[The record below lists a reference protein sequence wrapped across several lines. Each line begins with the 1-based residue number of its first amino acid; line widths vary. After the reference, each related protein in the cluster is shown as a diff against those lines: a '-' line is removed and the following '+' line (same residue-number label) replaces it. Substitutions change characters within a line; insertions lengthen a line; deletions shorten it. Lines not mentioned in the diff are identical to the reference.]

1 MSDTRYTPPMPHVPR
16 SPLSLPSFLRCIRT
30 NALSMWSTAAY
41 EEEVLT
47 RSVFGRPQMLLNNPA
62 AIHRVLVDNHANY
75 RRSPASVRILR
86 PITGQG
92 LLLSEGDD
100 WKLQRRTI
108 APALAPRVI
117 PMLAGHIASVA
128 EETVA
133 ELAAQANN
141 PVDLRAAMVNTA
153 LEIAG
158 RSMFSLEMHKF
169 GPGLREQV
177 IEYGLH
183 WSQPHLLDLLLPPA
197 IPSIRDLGRR
207 RFRKRWLRFMDE
219 LMDARMATPP
229 SAEPR
234 DLFDLLLAAFDPET
248 GRGFSHD
255 QLRDQTAT
263 MILAGHATTALTLFW
278 ALLLLGHAP
287 AEQKR
292 LANEV
297 RGLDLGPESAAES
310 LPRLVYTR
318 AVVSESLRLFPPAFT
333 ITRAAIQAD
342 RSGDI
347 EIPAGAVLMI
357 APWVL
362 HRHRRLWRDP
372 NVFDPTRFL
381 PDRPPPPRFAYLPF
395 GAGPR
400 VCVGAQFALTEA
412 ILVLAA
418 MIQAFEVEV
427 TDERPV
433 LPVAVVTT
441 QPDHS
446 PAFHL
451 RRRAQE
457 KPWLP
462 STSSVVIATS

>member
-1 MSDTRYTPPMPHVPR
+1 MSDTRYTPPTPPVPP
-16 SPLSLPSFLRCIRT
+16 SPLSLPSFLRRIRT

-41 EEEVLT
+41 EEDVLV
-47 RSVFGRPQMLLNNPA
+47 RSVFGRRQMLLNNPA

-86 PITGQG
+86 PMTGRG

-100 WKLQRRTI
+100 WRLQRRTI

-117 PMLAGHIASVA
+117 PMLARHIASVA
-128 EETVA
+128 DETVA
-133 ELAAQANN
+133 ELAGLANR
-141 PVDLRAAMVNTA
+141 PVDLRAAMANTA

-158 RSMFSLEMHKF
+158 RSMFSLEMRKF
-169 GPGLREQV
+169 GPALHEQV
-177 IEYGLH
+177 IDYGLR
-183 WSQPHLLDLLLPPA
+183 WSQPHLLDLMLPPA
-197 IPSIRDLGRR
+197 IPTVRDLGRR
-207 RFRKRWLRFMDE
+207 RFRKRWLRFMDG
-219 LMDARMATPP
+219 LMGARMATPP

-234 DLFDLLLAAFDPET
+234 DLFDLLLAARDPET

-278 ALLLLGHAP
+278 ALMLLSHAP
-287 AEQKR
+287 AEQKC
-292 LANEV
+292 LADEV
-297 RGLDLGPESAAES
+297 RGLDLGPEGAAES
-310 LPRLVYTR
+310 LPQLVYAR
-318 AVVSESLRLFPPAFT
+318 AVVSESLRLYPPAFT
-333 ITRAAIQAD
+333 IARAAIHAD

-347 EIPAGAVLMI
+347 EIPAGAVVMI

-362 HRHRRLWRDP
+362 HHHRRLWRDP

-381 PDRPPPPRFAYLPF
+381 PDAPPPPRFAYLPF

-412 ILVLAA
+412 TLVLAA
-418 MIQAFEVEV
+418 MIQAFEVELS
-427 TDERPV
+427 DDRPV

-451 RRRAQE
+451 RRRIQE

-462 STSSVVIATS
+462 STSSVVTTTN